1 MTEKVI
7 NECIQKGILESFLK
21 KNKAEVLRMSI
32 FEYDQENISSRN
44 GMRQGKKAGK
54 RNESKRLKI

>member
-32 FEYDQENISSRN
+32 FEYD
-44 GMRQGKKAGK
+44 
-54 RNESKRLKI
+54 